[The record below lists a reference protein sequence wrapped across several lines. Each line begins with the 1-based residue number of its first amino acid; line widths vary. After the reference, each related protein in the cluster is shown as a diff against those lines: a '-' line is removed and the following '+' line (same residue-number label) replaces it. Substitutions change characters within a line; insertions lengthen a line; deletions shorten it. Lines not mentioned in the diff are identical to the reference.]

1 MTDTVE
7 YLEAQQIEAKI
18 ADAMAT
24 IVVERPADAA
34 VRLAQLLA
42 RAAADR
48 QVPRHG
54 SHAADPAR
62 RLLPAECKAKAVYV
76 KMEMQPGGS
85 IKDRIAKGIIEQAEA
100 SGKLKPGM
108 TVVEATSGNTGIGLA
123 MCCAAK
129 GYGCVIVM
137 PQVPPM
143 MERYMIVRQFGAEVL
158 LTAPAKGINGCL
170 KAYNDLVS
178 SDPSKYFGANQF
190 KNEDNPNAHY
200 ATTAPRFGRNV
211 GEVDYLCTHRHRRLP
226 FGHRSIEGA
235 EAVGEVRRH
244 RADECACVGAKPAPH
259 TIVGIGAGIPTNFLG
274 LPKDDDGNTI
284 ALSEDTP
291 SRAASTSGR
300 TRCRRR
306 RSSGGRRRG

>member
-34 VRLAQLLA
+34 ARLAQLLA
-42 RAAADR
+42 
-48 QVPRHG
+48 
-54 SHAADPAR
+54 PAPPPTDKYLDTVGR
-62 RLLPAECKAKAVYV
+62 TPLIQLSRLLPAECKAKAVYV
-76 KMEMQPGGS
+76 KMEMQNPGGS

-129 GYGCVIVM
+129 GYDCVIVM

-178 SDPSKYFGANQF
+178 VSY
-190 KNEDNPNAHY
+190 
-200 ATTAPRFGRNV
+200 
-211 GEVDYLCTHRHRRLP
+211 THLTLP
-226 FGHRSIEGA
+226 
-235 EAVGEVRRH
+235 
-244 RADECACVGAKPAPH
+244 
-259 TIVGIGAGIPTNFLG
+259 TICSV
-274 LPKDDDGNTI
+274 
-284 ALSEDTP
+284 
-291 SRAASTSGR
+291 
-300 TRCRRR
+300 
-306 RSSGGRRRG
+306 

>member
-24 IVVERPADAA
+24 IVASDRRRCARPRSCSPAPPPTDKYLDT
-34 VRLAQLLA
+34 VGRTPLIQL
-42 RAAADR
+42 
-48 QVPRHG
+48 
-54 SHAADPAR
+54 S

-76 KMEMQPGGS
+76 KMEMQNPGGS

-143 MERYMIVRQFGAEVL
+143 MERHDRRH
-158 LTAPAKGINGCL
+158 P
-170 KAYNDLVS
+170 
-178 SDPSKYFGANQF
+178 
-190 KNEDNPNAHY
+190 
-200 ATTAPRFGRNV
+200 APR
-211 GEVDYLCTHRHRRLP
+211 C
-226 FGHRSIEGA
+226 
-235 EAVGEVRRH
+235 
-244 RADECACVGAKPAPH
+244 C
-259 TIVGIGAGIPTNFLG
+259 
-274 LPKDDDGNTI
+274 
-284 ALSEDTP
+284 
-291 SRAASTSGR
+291 
-300 TRCRRR
+300 
-306 RSSGGRRRG
+306 